1 MKVVAPLVVISL
13 SLMGC
18 AWAAGATAAGKLKW
32 PKSIE
37 IAQGELVE
45 LKISDVD
52 LTAVEG
58 RWGEEQIYFQPMGNG
73 LFSALFGVDVEA
85 KAAVS
90 KFILKVVRRSGEQRQ
105 TELPVKVKAK
115 SFRTESFSVPPSFDQ
130 MTPETQEE
138 ISREQAAFK
147 RAFAAPI
154 AARLWEA
161 PFIRPV
167 PHEASPTS
175 FGARRIINGTPRA
188 PHSGTDLA
196 APAGVEVLA
205 SNHGRVALVG
215 NFFFAGG
222 SVVLDHGGGLFTMY
236 FHLSEVKVDEGEM
249 VKKGD
254 VVGISG
260 ATGRVTGPHL
270 HWGARLT
277 NARVEPFEL
286 LKKISLPNIQTQEL
300 KSNASKTEK

>member
-1 MKVVAPLVVISL
+1 MKIVAPLAIFSL
-13 SLMGC
+13 SLMWC
-18 AWAAGATAAGKLKW
+18 AWAKGADGAGKLKW
-32 PKSIE
+32 PRSIE

-45 LKISDVD
+45 LKISGAD
-52 LTAVEG
+52 LATVEG

-115 SFRTESFSVPPSFDQ
+115 SFDQ

-138 ISREQAAFK
+138 ISREQTAFK

-175 FGARRIINGTPRA
+175 FGARRIINGAPRA

-205 SNHGRVALVG
+205 SNHGQVALVG
-215 NFFFAGG
+215 NFFF
-222 SVVLDHGGGLFTMY
+222 
-236 FHLSEVKVDEGEM
+236 EGAM

-286 LKKISLPNIQTQEL
+286 LKKISLPSSQTQEL

>member
-1 MKVVAPLVVISL
+1 MKVVAPLVIFLL
-13 SLMGC
+13 SLMWC
-18 AWAAGATAAGKLKW
+18 AWANGADGAGKLKW
-32 PKSIE
+32 PRSIE

-45 LKISDVD
+45 LKISGAD
-52 LTAVEG
+52 LATVEG

-138 ISREQAAFK
+138 ISREQTAFK

-175 FGARRIINGTPRA
+175 FGARRIINGAPRA

-205 SNHGRVALVG
+205 SNHGQVALVG

-236 FHLSEVKVDEGEM
+236 FHLAEFKVDEGAM

-286 LKKISLPNIQTQEL
+286 LKKISLPSSQTQEL